1 MALTR
6 GQELE
11 ESGLADNRIIIIEPR
26 RNWLIPNLLD
36 LWQYRELLLALV
48 MRDIKV
54 RYKQTLLGFAWAVI
68 QPVFLMIIFSVVFG
82 HLSDMPTDGIPYPLF
97 VYAGLVPWTFFS
109 NAINSSGNSLVGNSS
124 LITKVY
130 FPRMIIPLASVVS
143 GLLDFAISFALLVIL
158 IVYYNGVISISLL
171 MLPVFIVLTV
181 LLAAGIGLLM
191 SALNVRYRDIRYA
204 LPFLI
209 QIGIFLTPVI
219 YPISLVPEKWRW
231 ILKVNPMT
239 GIIEG
244 YRFAI
249 FGLPLDWP
257 AIGLSSLISVA
268 VLFCSVIIFHRMER
282 SFADDV

>member
-1 MALTR
+1 MAITR

-11 ESGLADNRIIIIEPR
+11 AGLPNNQIIIIEPR
-26 RNWLIPNLLD
+26 RNWLAPNLLE
-36 LWQYRELLLALV
+36 LWRYRELLLALV
-48 MRDIKV
+48 LRDIKV
-54 RYKQTLLGFAWAVI
+54 RYKQTVLGLAWAVI

-82 HLSDMPTDGIPYPLF
+82 RMSGMPSDGTPYPLF

-143 GLLDFAISFALLVIL
+143 GLLDFAISFALLVLL
-158 IVYYNGVISISLL
+158 IAYYGGGFSVSLF

-181 LLAAGIGLLM
+181 IMAAGIGLWM
-191 SALNVRYRDIRYA
+191 SALNVKYRDIRYA

-219 YPISLVPEKWRW
+219 YPISMVPEKWRW
-231 ILKVNPMT
+231 ILKFNPMT

-244 YRFAI
+244 YRSAI
-249 FGLPLDWP
+249 FGLPFDWP
-257 AIGLSSLISVA
+257 AIGIASLISLA
-268 VLFCSVIIFHRMER
+268 VLFFSVIIFHRMER
-282 SFADDV
+282 NFADVV